1 MVKCP
6 SCGKE
11 VGDAAFCNNCG
22 SKLHSQK
29 NEKIKSNDFQ
39 EKNSVLT
46 VEVKWMLMLH
56 FVLIAELMD

>member
-22 SKLHSQK
+22 FKLHSQK

-39 EKNSVLT
+39 EKKNSVLT
-46 VEVKWMLMLH
+46 VEVK
-56 FVLIAELMD
+56 